1 MKKFKNAIFDLD
13 GTLLD
18 SMAAW
23 RNLGMD
29 YLLHN
34 KINPPSGLNE
44 ILAAMS
50 MEEAAEYFRSTFNF
64 KFSNEDIIWGIKS
77 LIEDKYKYEL
87 ILKPYVKEYLLKLK
101 EEGVNMCIATASPSS
116 FAKAALERNGIIKYF
131 SCIISCDDVG
141 AGKNKPDV
149 FFLAAKKLGAKVC
162 DTAVFD
168 DADFA
173 LLTAKEAGFY
183 TVGVYD
189 EAYRNKR
196 NIIESISDF
205 YIESFSEL
213 LIHK

>member
-1 MKKFKNAIFDLD
+1 LKKFKNAIFDMD

-18 SMAAW
+18 SMPAW

-50 MEEAAEYFRSTFNF
+50 MEEAAEYFRSAFNF
-64 KFSNEDIIWGIKS
+64 KLSNEDIIWGIKS
-77 LIEDKYKYEL
+77 LIEDRYKYEL
-87 ILKPYVKEYLLKLK
+87 ILKPYVREYLLKLS
-101 EEGVNMCIATASPSS
+101 EEGVNMCLATASPSS
-116 FAKAALERNGIIKYF
+116 FANAALERNGIIKYF
-131 SCIISCDDVG
+131 SCIISCDEVG
-141 AGKNKPDV
+141 VGKNRPDI
-149 FFLAAKKLGAKVC
+149 FYLAAKKLGAKAC

-173 LLTAKEAGFY
+173 LIAAKEAGFY

-213 LIHK
+213 LIYK